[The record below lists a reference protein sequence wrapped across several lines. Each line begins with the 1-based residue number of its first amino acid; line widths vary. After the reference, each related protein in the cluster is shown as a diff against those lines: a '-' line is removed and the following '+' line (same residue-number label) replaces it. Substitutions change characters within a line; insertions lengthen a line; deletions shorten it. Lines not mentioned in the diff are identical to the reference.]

1 MKLNFGHGILMIIL
15 LFMTGILIL
24 VYKCSK
30 QQVDPVS
37 SSYYEQELKYS
48 EQIIKRENSLQL
60 IDDLKIGYDQNNHV
74 VIFNFPAV
82 ADLRNLTGN
91 INFYK
96 PDNATLDFSKSI
108 DADGQFKQAVETSG
122 MAHGYWNVKVN
133 WSSGS
138 TPYYSE
144 TKIFIN

>member
-1 MKLNFGHGILMIIL
+1 MKLNFGHGILMLIL

-30 QQVDPVS
+30 QQVDLVS
-37 SSYYEQELKYS
+37 PTYYEQELKYS
-48 EQIIKRENSLQL
+48 EQITKKKNSLL
-60 IDDLKIGYDQNNHV
+60 LMNDLKIEYDKSNHE
-74 VIFNFPAV
+74 VIFSFPPV
-82 ADLRNLTGN
+82 ELKNLSGN

-96 PDNATLDFSKSI
+96 PDNAALDFSKSVFA
-108 DADGQFKQAVETSG
+108 DALFKQTVETSG